1 MKFFLTSTF
10 APNPESK
17 FYRRDFPEKVIKKGE
32 LDDYSKK
39 LGGYPAGFADVF
51 YEYPRFRP
59 ENKKEKAAFTVLASA
74 GWALAIALMWFPR
87 LPGPTE
93 FINYV
98 TKPIWSIF
106 YPEG

>member
-1 MKFFLTSTF
+1 MIILK
-10 APNPESK
+10 N
-17 FYRRDFPEKVIKKGE
+17 
-32 LDDYSKK
+32 
-39 LGGYPAGFADVF
+39 LGVTLLVLLMFF

-98 TKPIWSIF
+98 TKPIWNIF

>member
-1 MKFFLTSTF
+1 MIILK
-10 APNPESK
+10 N
-17 FYRRDFPEKVIKKGE
+17 
-32 LDDYSKK
+32 
-39 LGGYPAGFADVF
+39 LGVTLLVLLMFF

-74 GWALAIALMWFPR
+74 GWALAMLLMWFPR